1 MITTELEN
9 IQGLISSNRKL
20 SVGMDFLRLMRT
32 EGLLEANKGLF
43 PAILGGAVRDGLFLG
58 REINDIDVFLFY
70 DQRSALTTSPLT
82 SRRERSDAMADVRQ
96 NILAWLEDMEIEWQ
110 SLLSD
115 RASAYFGQNQF
126 HEIIQF
132 VWRETTIQVMIP
144 NGESLN
150 SSIDGLMRTM
160 PLYSTVALTLNY
172 LRVYDLALANFCM
185 PRNHYF
191 VGTEKDIPYLRNK
204 APTGVFIPVSNTNTA
219 ISSALNHYVEASS
232 SLDAL
237 NVNNGASMGV
247 NAMTSLLK
255 RAFLDRIAV
264 GNTDRIS
271 QSTANPTHTL

>member
-115 RASAYFGQNQF
+115 RASA
-126 HEIIQF
+126 
-132 VWRETTIQVMIP
+132 
-144 NGESLN
+144 
-150 SSIDGLMRTM
+150 
-160 PLYSTVALTLNY
+160 
-172 LRVYDLALANFCM
+172 
-185 PRNHYF
+185 
-191 VGTEKDIPYLRNK
+191 
-204 APTGVFIPVSNTNTA
+204 
-219 ISSALNHYVEASS
+219 
-232 SLDAL
+232 
-237 NVNNGASMGV
+237 
-247 NAMTSLLK
+247 
-255 RAFLDRIAV
+255 
-264 GNTDRIS
+264 
-271 QSTANPTHTL
+271 